1 MQLDTHVEDAIAA
14 GRAPGQ
20 NWAAPNSSWFVQ
32 KSMWIHEFFSFLVTK
47 PTCLSLSSTNNTVCL
62 SPGQWYKSKY
72 LYNFSVLWCDV
83 GVQSNE
89 PNLCHVKH
97 SLVSFLWVYGILAR
111 GRWYPWGSL
120 ARDPSPMWVS
130 HPHYT
135 VWPPWM
141 GVALRHCLCSL
152 LSAGSQSKMTIHAGH
167 PRLPMTSH
175 TCPSSTRTASTPPA
189 CTMPNVC
196 AGIPALPPSK
206 PRSHLNS
213 PESTRARA
221 DQQTLI
227 NRWMITLAHISVKAK
242 GLPD

>member
-89 PNLCHVKH
+89 PNLCHVTQSRELPLGLWHLGQGQMVPMRKPCKGPLTNVGQSPPLH
-97 SLVSFLWVYGILAR
+97 CLATLDGGGPKALPLLPALSWVPEQDDHPCRPSKASHDQPHLPFLYEDCQHTTCVHHAQCLCWH
-111 GRWYPWGSL
+111 
-120 ARDPSPMWVS
+120 PSPS
-130 HPHYT
+130 TFKAQITPK
-135 VWPPWM
+135 
-141 GVALRHCLCSL
+141 
-152 LSAGSQSKMTIHAGH
+152 LSWE
-167 PRLPMTSH
+167 H
-175 TCPSSTRTASTPPA
+175 TCQGWPA
-189 CTMPNVC
+189 NP
-196 AGIPALPPSK
+196 
-206 PRSHLNS
+206 
-213 PESTRARA
+213 
-221 DQQTLI
+221 DQQMNDYSGT
-227 NRWMITLAHISVKAK
+227 HFCE
-242 GLPD
+242 G